1 MSRARLD
8 RCGLAAATA
17 LLLLVTVLPARAE
30 EPPGIVFQELG
41 FAVDIPTGVVLSL
54 SYTPSL
60 RLFEDHLRL
69 GLGARFTS
77 WLGGSDVVFKSVPD
91 GAQYTLTVDPQGVY
105 SLNLML
111 AASWRIVAGLEVG
124 FNIDL
129 IGVGFGGEVTGTYAG
144 SAPFSGTQSAK
155 PPTFGIFLFGPAD
168 KGQLNSELFAA
179 WWFGGWGVRTG
190 ISHVIT
196 EYVTVQPL
204 DAGNDRFRSAI
215 TRFFAAAGYR
225 F

>member
-1 MSRARLD
+1 MSRARPA
-8 RCGLAAATA
+8 RCGLAAAIA
-17 LLLLVTVLPARAE
+17 LLVLVPALPAGAD
-30 EPPGIVFQELG
+30 EPPGILFQEVG
-41 FAVDIPTGVVLSL
+41 FAVDIPTGVVLSA
-54 SYTPSL
+54 SYTPTF
-60 RLFEDHLRL
+60 RLLDDHLRL

-77 WLGGSDVVFKSVPD
+77 WIGGSDVVFESVPD
-91 GAQYTLTVDPQGVY
+91 GARYTFTVDPQGVY

-129 IGVGFGGEVTGTYAG
+129 VGVGFGGEVTGVYAG
-144 SAPFSGTQSAK
+144 SAPFSGPQSAR
-155 PPTFGIFLFGPAD
+155 PPTFEIFLFGPAD
-168 KGQLNSELFAA
+168 QGQLNSELFVA

-196 EYVTVQPL
+196 EYVTAQSL
-204 DAGNDRFRSAI
+204 DAGNARFRSAI